1 MGNEFLSSDRN
12 THQVPVDVIEGR
24 LRQYNPLI
32 PFYFGLFLN
41 HEQSTNVLKQ
51 AYDYY
56 QQALQTFPQLKYD
69 LAKIS
74 RDNSKESISFD
85 LELKKLM
92 VFLLCRYPRQ
102 CFVKSVKYEFTTEN
116 SSLYCEIY
124 WKNNGSKPTR
134 LYELCRESISF
145 TFTWK
150 NVSRLYRRIC
160 YYTTNVR

>member
-56 QQALQTFPQLKYD
+56 QQALQTFPQLKKD
-69 LAKIS
+69 LEKIS

-85 LELKKLM
+85 LEL
-92 VFLLCRYPRQ
+92 
-102 CFVKSVKYEFTTEN
+102 
-116 SSLYCEIY
+116 
-124 WKNNGSKPTR
+124 NN
-134 LYELCRESISF
+134 
-145 TFTWK
+145 
-150 NVSRLYRRIC
+150 
-160 YYTTNVR
+160 